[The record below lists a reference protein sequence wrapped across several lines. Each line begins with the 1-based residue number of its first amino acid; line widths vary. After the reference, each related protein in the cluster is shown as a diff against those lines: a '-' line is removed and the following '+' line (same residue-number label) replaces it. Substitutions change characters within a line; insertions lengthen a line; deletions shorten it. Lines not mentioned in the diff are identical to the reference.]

1 MKKIILILLLFLSFN
16 YSSNA
21 QNIVYDLK
29 PDTTQYVVNDTIY
42 EACKIKYLSFYVS
55 EGRVLSDYNKCLKQA
70 TVYMHAD
77 IRKVPVRYNESRTKM
92 YYLGK
97 EFLIMDKGNFIMYV
111 LLDNHNSY
119 KLDYDYIYIF
129 DKTYNGF
136 TKVRGA
142 SI

>member
-1 MKKIILILLLFLSFN
+1 MKRLIFIVVFFLVSVISFG
-16 YSSNA
+16 

-29 PDTTQYVVNDTIY
+29 PDTAQYVVNDTIY

-77 IRKVPVRYNESRTKM
+77 VRKVPVRYNESRTKM
-92 YYLGK
+92 YYLGQ
-97 EFLIMDKGNFIMYV
+97 EFLIIDKGNFIMYV

-119 KLDYDYIYIF
+119 KLDYDYMYIF